1 MSEAAVH
8 RPCQVRHNVHTRGLC
23 PFREPEGLFRIV
35 FEFCINSLGETQTGI
50 CV

>member
-1 MSEAAVH
+1 MSEAAVY

-23 PFREPEGLFRIV
+23 PFREPEGFRIV